1 MIKSMTAYAAAERS
15 SDAAAAFVEIRTVNS
30 RHLDLTLRLPTLLQ
44 PLEERVK
51 SMISDR
57 IARGRVEVR
66 VQIEDRSEAAIAF
79 EVDQDK
85 AAAYRDALR
94 DLQTRFDL
102 PGEVSLEMMAGA
114 PGMIRLKES
123 EADAEPVWAVTAEA
137 LSAAL
142 DDLESM
148 REKEGAFMAEDFAA
162 RLAAIEADI
171 DRIAAQSDGLLE
183 HYRDRL
189 SNRIGALTQGMV
201 EIDPARIAQ
210 EAAFLAD
217 RSDISEEITRARSHA
232 EQFRAML
239 SDGEPAGRKLNFLL
253 QEFNREFNT
262 MGSKTGSTDVSHI
275 VVRLK
280 SELEKIREQVQNV
293 E

>member
-123 EADAEPVWAVTAEA
+123 KADAEPVWAVTAEA

-148 REKEGAFMAEDFAA
+148 RKKEGAFMAEDFAA

>member
-15 SDAAAAFVEIRTVNS
+15 SDIASVSVEIRTVNS
-30 RHLDLTLRLPTLLQ
+30 RHLDLTLRLPNLLQ

-51 SMISDR
+51 SL
-57 IARGRVEVR
+57 IAGRVSRGRVEVR
-66 VQIEDRSEAAIAF
+66 VQVEDRSEAATAF
-79 EVDQDK
+79 EVDAEK
-85 AAAYRDALR
+85 AGAYRRALDELKAR
-94 DLQTRFDL
+94 LDL
-102 PGEVSLEMMAGA
+102 PGEVSLEMMAGV
-114 PGMIRLKES
+114 PGMIRPGES
-123 EADAEPVWAVTAEA
+123 ETDAEPVWTVAAEA
-137 LSAAL
+137 LNAAL
-142 DDLESM
+142 DALEAM

-162 RLAAIEADI
+162 RLNEIEAGI
-171 DRIAAQSDGLLE
+171 DRIASDSGGLLE

-189 SNRIGALTQGMV
+189 SARIAALTRDMV

-217 RSDISEEITRARSHA
+217 RSDISEEIVRARSHLA
-232 EQFRAML
+232 QFRAML
-239 SDGEPAGRKLNFLL
+239 SDDEPAGRKLNFLL

-262 MGSKTGSTDVSHI
+262 MGSKTGSADVSHI

-280 SELEKIREQVQNV
+280 SELEKIREQVQNI

>member
-148 REKEGAFMAEDFAA
+148 RKKEGAFMAEDFAA

>member
-15 SDAAAAFVEIRTVNS
+15 SDLAAASVEIRTVNS
-30 RHLDLTLRLPTLLQ
+30 RHLDLTLRLPALLQ

-51 SMISDR
+51 SMISAR

-66 VQIEDRSEAAIAF
+66 VQIEDRSEAPTAF
-79 EVDQDK
+79 EVDEDK

-102 PGEVSLEMMAGA
+102 PGEVSLEMMAGI

-137 LSAAL
+137 LSVAL
-142 DDLESM
+142 DDLEAM

-171 DRIAAQSDGLLE
+171 DRIADQSDGLLE

>member
-15 SDAAAAFVEIRTVNS
+15 SESAAAAVEIRTVNS
-30 RHLDLTLRLPTLLQ
+30 RHLDLTLRLPALLQ

-51 SMISDR
+51 SMISGR

-66 VQIEDRSEAAIAF
+66 VQIEDRSETAAAF
-79 EVDQDK
+79 EVDDEK

-94 DLQTRFDL
+94 DLQTRLDL
-102 PGEVSLEMMAGA
+102 PGEVSLEMMAGV

-142 DDLESM
+142 DDLEDM

-171 DRIAAQSDGLLE
+171 DRIAAESAGLLE

-189 SNRIGALTQGMV
+189 SSRIAALTQGMA

-232 EQFRAML
+232 AQFRAML
-239 SDGEPAGRKLNFLL
+239 ADGEPAGRKLNFLL

>member
-102 PGEVSLEMMAGA
+102 PGEVSLEMMAVA

-123 EADAEPVWAVTAEA
+123 KADAEPVWAVTAEA

-148 REKEGAFMAEDFAA
+148 RKKEGAFMAEDFAA

>member
-1 MIKSMTAYAAAERS
+1 
-15 SDAAAAFVEIRTVNS
+15 
-30 RHLDLTLRLPTLLQ
+30 
-44 PLEERVK
+44 
-51 SMISDR
+51 
-57 IARGRVEVR
+57 
-66 VQIEDRSEAAIAF
+66 
-79 EVDQDK
+79 
-85 AAAYRDALR
+85 
-94 DLQTRFDL
+94 
-102 PGEVSLEMMAGA
+102 MMAGV

-123 EADAEPVWAVTAEA
+123 ETEAEPVWAAAAEA

-142 DDLESM
+142 DDLEAM

-189 SNRIGALTQGMV
+189 SNRIAALTQGMV

-217 RSDISEEITRARSHA
+217 RSDISEEITRARSHVA
-232 EQFRAML
+232 QFRAML
-239 SDGEPAGRKLNFLL
+239 ADGEPAGRKLNFLL